1 MNFEN
6 VDELVASVGYAHITP
21 RRVLNKLYAVLHP
34 DNAAAAEPATPTI
47 KESKEAAKRKSDGV
61 GISGCDGV
69 LMRFAKCCNPVPGD
83 PIIGYISRGMGVTV
97 HRADCP
103 NVANMEPERLIS
115 VHWDGEEEKPYEA
128 GIFILAQNRSG
139 VLAGIAQLLAL
150 QGINITALSS
160 RALVDG
166 RAELRLT
173 VEVCNATQ
181 LYDVI
186 EAIRGQSGILEVV
199 RDTEEA

>member
-1 MNFEN
+1 M
-6 VDELVASVGYAHITP
+6 
-21 RRVLNKLYAVLHP
+21 
-34 DNAAAAEPATPTI
+34 
-47 KESKEAAKRKSDGV
+47 
-61 GISGCDGV
+61 
-69 LMRFAKCCNPVPGD
+69 
-83 PIIGYISRGMGVTV
+83 
-97 HRADCP
+97 
-103 NVANMEPERLIS
+103 
-115 VHWDGEEEKPYEA
+115 
-128 GIFILAQNRSG
+128 
-139 VLAGIAQLLAL
+139 LAGIAQLLAL

-160 RALVDG
+160 RELVDG

>member
-1 MNFEN
+1 M
-6 VDELVASVGYAHITP
+6 
-21 RRVLNKLYAVLHP
+21 
-34 DNAAAAEPATPTI
+34 
-47 KESKEAAKRKSDGV
+47 

-115 VHWDGEEEKPYEA
+115 VHWDGEEKKPYEA

>member
-1 MNFEN
+1 MCIR
-6 VDELVASVGYAHITP
+6 D
-21 RRVLNKLYAVLHP
+21 R
-34 DNAAAAEPATPTI
+34 
-47 KESKEAAKRKSDGV
+47 
-61 GISGCDGV
+61 
-69 LMRFAKCCNPVPGD
+69 
-83 PIIGYISRGMGVTV
+83 
-97 HRADCP
+97 
-103 NVANMEPERLIS
+103 
-115 VHWDGEEEKPYEA
+115 PYEA

-139 VLAGIAQLLAL
+139 VLAGIAQLLAQ